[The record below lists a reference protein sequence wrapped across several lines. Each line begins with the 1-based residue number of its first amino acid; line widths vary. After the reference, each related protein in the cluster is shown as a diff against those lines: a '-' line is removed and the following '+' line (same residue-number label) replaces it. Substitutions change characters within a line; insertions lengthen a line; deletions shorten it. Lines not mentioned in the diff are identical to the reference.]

1 VTTDGIAVVAMTV
14 TSLAQTGTLLWLG
27 LRAVDRARL
36 VSPPRQQAKPSA
48 DAATV
53 EDLSKRRTGT

>member
-1 VTTDGIAVVAMTV
+1 MTTDGVAVVAMTV

-36 VSPPRQQAKPSA
+36 VSPPRQQDQQQAADKAAAPLRSA
-48 DAATV
+48 M
-53 EDLSKRRTGT
+53 